1 MKWVRNQAMIA
12 ALALTVCAFL
22 SNAALAQ
29 EPSAARENLMKACG
43 DKWRTVREVETTK
56 GVTWPQFLAACRAQA
71 SAASAPTATGDAKR
85 DANRETMREAPASPV
100 PASPVPAS
108 PAPAKPSRQAA
119 LVGGTPI
126 FPLDIATR
134 HASERPALGRQRTCA
149 DQFKANKSADANGG
163 LKWIEKGG
171 GYWSRCN
178 AHLKQARA

>member
-29 EPSAARENLMKACG
+29 EPSAAPENLMKACG

-71 SAASAPTATGDAKR
+71 SAPTATGDAKR
-85 DANRETMREAPASPV
+85 EANREASREA

-126 FPLDIATR
+126 FPQDIATR
-134 HASERPALGRQRTCA
+134 HASERLALGRQRTCA

>member
-1 MKWVRNQAMIA
+1 
-12 ALALTVCAFL
+12 
-22 SNAALAQ
+22 
-29 EPSAARENLMKACG
+29 MKACG

-56 GVTWPQFLAACRAQA
+56 GVTWPQFLGACRAQA

-85 DANRETMREAPASPV
+85 DANREASREAPASPV
-100 PASPVPAS
+100 PASPVPA
-108 PAPAKPSRQAA
+108 KPSRQAA
-119 LVGGTPI
+119 LGGGSPI
-126 FPLDIATR
+126 FPQDIATR